1 MTENDLSRVFAQGM
15 TFEAYLPT
23 MQTLQR
29 HMREQYETLPVADT
43 AIAEFAATADGRG
56 VNRILIL
63 TEDFCPDSAMN
74 IPIAARLADAIPAL
88 ALRIVRR
95 DHFWDIAN
103 RFPAADGNSHIPTVI
118 FLTENGSAAGV
129 WHERSAAAHE
139 LVKNFVAENP
149 RPPAELPTGER
160 NHDFLHWRKR
170 LLNLQKAA
178 YCHGLWFET
187 VREWQERI
195 SGGRTSG
202 E

>member
-1 MTENDLSRVFAQGM
+1 MTENDLSRAFAQGM

-29 HMREQYETLPVADT
+29 HMREQYETLPVTDA

-129 WHERSAAAHE
+129 WHERSAAAHKLLAE
-139 LVKNFVAENP
+139 FVAENP
-149 RPPAELPTGER
+149 APPREDENGDVTPGFRRWASQ
-160 NHDFLHWRKR
+160 R
-170 LLNLQKAA
+170 LQLQKEAYAA
-178 YCHGLWFET
+178 GLWLET